1 MSENRRDRDKTI
13 TKWIDEISRVI
24 VEEKDTQLEI
34 EQKTSANDLV
44 TNMDKWVE
52 KELVERI
59 RAAYPKDRI
68 LGEEGFGD
76 SVDDMEGTVW
86 FVDPIDGTLNFIL
99 QNENFA
105 LMLAVYEDGEAV
117 QSYIY
122 DVTLNRLYSAIK
134 GAGVSCNGQQMSA
147 PKDVPLSEGML
158 ATNSSIMIEDRYD
171 EIRKIA
177 RKSLGLRLVGSAGLE
192 TVEVVKGSVAAY
204 IATNLKPWDI
214 APGVLFMEELGM
226 KATQFN
232 NEPLDLLKNNNI
244 VFATPAA
251 HAEIMKLINI

>member
-1 MSENRRDRDKTI
+1 MNRDKTVI
-13 TKWIDEISRVI
+13 KWIDEISRVI
-24 VEEKDTQLEI
+24 IQKKDNQLEI

-59 RAAYPKDRI
+59 RSAYPEDRI

-76 SVDDMEGTVW
+76 AVENMSGTVW

-105 LMLAVYEDGEAV
+105 LMLAVYEDGVPV

-122 DVTLNRLYSAIK
+122 DLTLNKLYKAIK
-134 GAGVSCNGQQMSA
+134 GEGVSCNEQLLSEPA
-147 PKDVPLSEGML
+147 NVSLSEGLL
-158 ATNSSIMIEDRYD
+158 ATNSSIMIEDKYD
-171 EIRKIA
+171 KVRKIA

-192 TVEVVKGSVAAY
+192 TVEVAKGSIAAY

-214 APGVLFMEELGM
+214 APGILFMEELGL

-244 VFATPAA
+244 VFATPKA
-251 HAEIMKLINI
+251 HDEIMKLMNI

>member
-1 MSENRRDRDKTI
+1 MSENRMDRDKTV

-24 VEEKDTQLEI
+24 VQKKDTQLEI

-59 RAAYPKDRI
+59 RTTYPNDRI

-76 SVDDMEGTVW
+76 TVNDMNGTVW

-105 LMLAVYEDGEAV
+105 LMLAIYEDGVPV

-122 DVTLNRLYSAIK
+122 DVTLNKLYSAIK
-134 GAGVSCNGQQMSA
+134 GKGVSCNGQQIVR
-147 PKDVPLSEGML
+147 PKDVSLSEGML
-158 ATNSSIMIEDRYD
+158 ATNSSIMTEDKYD
-171 EIRKIA
+171 EVRKIA
-177 RKSLGLRLVGSAGLE
+177 RKSLGLRLLGSAGLE
-192 TVEVVKGSVAAY
+192 TVEVAKGSVAAY

-214 APGVLFMEELGM
+214 APGVIFMEELGL

-232 NEPLDLLKNNNI
+232 NEPLDLLKNNSI
-244 VFATPAA
+244 VFATPKA
-251 HAEIMKLINI
+251 HDEIMKLLNI

>member
-1 MSENRRDRDKTI
+1 MAENKLNRDKTI
-13 TKWIDEISRVI
+13 TKWIDEISRGI
-24 VEEKDTQLEI
+24 IEKKDAQLEI

-59 RAAYPKDRI
+59 RSSYPEDSI

-76 SVDDMEGTVW
+76 SVVNMDGTVW

-99 QNENFA
+99 QNENYA
-105 LMLAVYEDGEAV
+105 LMLAVFENGEPV

-122 DVTLNRLYSAIK
+122 DVTLNKLYAAIK
-134 GAGVSCNGQQMSA
+134 GEGVTCNGQPIKS
-147 PKDVPLSEGML
+147 PKDVSLSEGML
-158 ATNSSIMIEDRYD
+158 ATNSSIMTEDKYD
-171 EIRKIA
+171 AIRKIA

-226 KATQFN
+226 RATQFDSK
-232 NEPLDLLKNNNI
+232 PLDLLKNNNI
-244 VFATPAA
+244 VFATPKA
-251 HAEIMKLINI
+251 HEEIIRLINL